1 MHAVPL
7 AAGEDA
13 DLLLLV
19 RAAEVEPR
27 AVGARVD
34 RHAAPELDLVE
45 PARDLLPD
53 RLLRVERVAGLVDVG
68 DLDRLPD
75 LERARVRLLLPGD
88 QAEERRL
95 PRAVRSDHAD
105 DPAAREPEAQV
116 LEEEPI
122 AVPLGEPGGGDDL
135 IAEARAGRDHDLG
148 LAELLPGILVRE
160 LLVRVEP
167 GLAL

>member
-1 MHAVPL
+1 
-7 AAGEDA
+7 
-13 DLLLLV
+13 
-19 RAAEVEPR
+19 
-27 AVGARVD
+27 
-34 RHAAPELDLVE
+34 
-45 PARDLLPD
+45 
-53 RLLRVERVAGLVDVG
+53 
-68 DLDRLPD
+68 
-75 LERARVRLLLPGD
+75 
-88 QAEERRL
+88 
-95 PRAVRSDHAD
+95 AVRSDHAD

-167 GLAL
+167 GLALRLAGPRRHTDPLELALQRPLPGRLLLLLLTEPLLLLVEPRRVVSLPRDPLATVQLQDPLGD